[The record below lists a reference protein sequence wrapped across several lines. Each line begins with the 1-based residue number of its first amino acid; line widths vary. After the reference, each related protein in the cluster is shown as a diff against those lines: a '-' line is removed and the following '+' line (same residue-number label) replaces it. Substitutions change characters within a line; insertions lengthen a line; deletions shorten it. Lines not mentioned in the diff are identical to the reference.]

1 MEEIERRDIANMAIA
16 SRYLLGQSGRHPGV
30 KALGQ
35 GMNESSPE
43 ERGKD

>member
-1 MEEIERRDIANMAIA
+1 MEELERYAIANMAIA
-16 SRYLLGQSGRHPGV
+16 SHTLLGQSGCHYGV
-30 KALGQ
+30 KALRQ